1 MAGKQAK
8 ILSEDD
14 LNNLLAYASST
25 RYPQRNTVIVL
36 LSVKAGLRAGEIA
49 KLTWEM
55 VLDARGEVNS
65 VIELHDVAAKKNSGR
80 CIPIHNDLRRAL
92 VGWRQITR
100 SAGPVIPSE
109 RGRSAM
115 KPISIVMWF
124 AAAYRAL

>member
-14 LNNLLAYASST
+14 LKDLLAYAFST
-25 RYPQRNTVIVL
+25 RYPHRNAVIVL

-92 VGWRQITR
+92 VEWRQLMK
-100 SAGPVIPSE
+100 SNGPVIRSE
-109 RGRSAM
+109 R
-115 KPISIVMWF
+115 
-124 AAAYRAL
+124 